1 MFKLNEDRIAQRLA
15 AVIERLDDG
24 RLQDRYRLQERSMLM
39 AIEELEPASLGAVA
53 EAVNRGAPAISRA
66 VDAAVRDGFVD
77 RRPDPDHRRRLQ
89 LRLTEEGKRHLEDTA
104 ADHGKLAERIGTLAP
119 SEQRAVERAVEIL
132 EHMR

>member
-39 AIEELEPASLGAVA
+39 AIEQLEPASLGAVA

-77 RRPDPDHRRRLQ
+77 RQPDPDHRRRLQ

-104 ADHGKLAERIGTLAP
+104 ADHGPLAERISTLAP
-119 SEQRAVERAVEIL
+119 SELRAVERAVEIL